1 MKILFLTSSLGYGG
15 AERTISWLADY
26 MAKKGDEVIVLCFGA
41 PIAYQLN
48 EKVKLINGNINS
60 SASSL
65 FERIRLIIHR
75 FLFVKSTIK
84 RERPDAVFLMIGTL
98 ARYVI
103 QKKKLP
109 YKLILSERAN
119 PLFYDRKRKRIIS
132 KAYRKCDG
140 IVFQTH
146 RVSELY
152 PQIPSNKKIVIP
164 NAVGNGYAEET
175 VWTGMNSN
183 RIAAVGRIIEQ
194 KDYYTLIEAF
204 ALFLVNHPTFSLE
217 IYGDG
222 PLKAEVGRYIADRNL
237 QDKVFIMGNREDAL
251 VCASGCACYVLSS
264 YSEGMPN
271 TLIEAMAIGMPCI
284 STDCEFGPRELISD
298 GKNGLLVSVGD
309 SIGMAKAMVRMVDD
323 KKLAIKCGEEAKKIR
338 ETNSVHKVGEM
349 YREFVYRIVNGC
361 NCK

>member
-1 MKILFLTSSLGYGG
+1 MKILFVTSSLGYGG

-26 MAKKGDEVIVLCFGA
+26 MVKKDDEVIVLCFGE

-48 EKVKLINGNINS
+48 EKVKLINGNITSN
-60 SASSL
+60 ATSL
-65 FERIRLIIHR
+65 FERVLLIFRR
-75 FLFVKSTIK
+75 FLLVKCTIK

-103 QKKKLP
+103 HNKKRK

-119 PLFYDRKRKRIIS
+119 PLFYNRKRKRILS

-152 PQIPSNKKIVIP
+152 PQISSNKKVVIP
-164 NAVGNGYAEET
+164 NAVGNEYAEGI
-175 VWTGMNSN
+175 VWKGLNSN

-194 KDYYTLIEAF
+194 KDYYTLIDAF
-204 ALFLVNHPTFSLE
+204 ALFLVNHPAFTLE

-222 PLKAEVGRYIADRNL
+222 PLKTEVERYIADRNL

-251 VCASGCACYVLSS
+251 VYVSECACYVLSS

-309 SIGMAKAMVRMVDD
+309 SVGMAKAMTRMVDD
-323 KKLAIKCGEEAKKIR
+323 KKLAIRCGEEAIKIR